1 MLTGCGTTQTHTVL
15 VGVLK
20 WYYCCCHSGTKLCP
34 TLRDPINYSIPGFPV
49 LHHLSEFSQV
59 HVHSIGE
66 AIQPSH
72 PLSPSSPS
80 AFNLFS
86 ASGSFPVSWLFTSS
100 DQSMGISASASVL
113 PKSIQGWFPLG
124 LTDLISLLSNGPSRV
139 ISSTALQFESIIS
152 LALSLVYSP
161 ALTSVHDYWKDHI
174 LDYIDLC
181 QQSDVF
187 AFLTHCLGL
196 S

>member
-59 HVHSIGE
+59 HVHSIGD

-80 AFNLFS
+80 AFNLSQHQDLFQWVS
-86 ASGSFPVSWLFTSS
+86 YSYQVAKVLEFQLQHQSFQWLISFRIDWLDLLAVQGTLKSLQHHSS
-100 DQSMGISASASVL
+100 KASVL
-113 PKSIQGWFPLG
+113 RRSAFFIVQ
-124 LTDLISLLSNGPSRV
+124 LSSK
-139 ISSTALQFESIIS
+139 
-152 LALSLVYSP
+152 
-161 ALTSVHDYWKDHI
+161 HDHWKNHSFD
-174 LDYIDLC
+174 
-181 QQSDVF
+181 
-187 AFLTHCLGL
+187 
-196 S
+196 